1 MTEMNTDRPIPSYSD
16 ARAQWEADK
25 IAFGRAVLTE
35 ARTFL
40 ELDNSLIRNFAA
52 ITATAAAY
60 TAEHP
65 DRVFGSAAAGTAD
78 AGAAIGGAGLAGGGF
93 GDDLLGLIRDVVVKD
108 KEFFLGLI
116 SKLFGGI

>member
-1 MTEMNTDRPIPSYSD
+1 MSEMNTDRPTPSYSD
-16 ARAQWEADK
+16 ARAQWEAEK
-25 IAFGRAVLTE
+25 IAFGRAVLIE

-52 ITATAAAY
+52 ITTAAAAY

-65 DRVFGSAAAGTAD
+65 DRVFGSSAAGTAD
-78 AGAAIGGAGLAGGGF
+78 AGAALGGGLAGGGF